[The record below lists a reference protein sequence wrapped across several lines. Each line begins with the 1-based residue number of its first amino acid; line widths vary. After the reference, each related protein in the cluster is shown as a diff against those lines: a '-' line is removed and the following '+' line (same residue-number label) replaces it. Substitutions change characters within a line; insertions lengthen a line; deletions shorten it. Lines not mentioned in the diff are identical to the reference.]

1 MRHVAAV
8 LVLLLLAVPVLAVD
22 AGRADGALTV
32 DGSRIPLT
40 YAYVIDHQ
48 KNGLSNKNSDTKI
61 ILTDKPLPEGAN
73 LDEIDYNFPE
83 GILGVVICI
92 GGKDDVTHV
101 VVQHSSGTYDAGF
114 FENVPDY
121 RFKRNR
127 AERGILNGN
136 VSSKK
141 VTTNTMTFSFEGD
154 FSAQIQ

>member
-8 LVLLLLAVPVLAVD
+8 LILLLFAVPALAVD
-22 AGRADGALTV
+22 PGRSEGALTV

-61 ILTDKPLPEGAN
+61 ILTDKPLPEGSK

-92 GGKDDVTHV
+92 GAKDDITHI

-114 FENVPDY
+114 FENVPEY
-121 RFKRNR
+121 RFRRSR
-127 AERGILNGN
+127 AERGIINGN

-141 VTTNTMTFSFEGD
+141 VTTNTMTFSFESD
-154 FSAQIQ
+154 FSAQVQ